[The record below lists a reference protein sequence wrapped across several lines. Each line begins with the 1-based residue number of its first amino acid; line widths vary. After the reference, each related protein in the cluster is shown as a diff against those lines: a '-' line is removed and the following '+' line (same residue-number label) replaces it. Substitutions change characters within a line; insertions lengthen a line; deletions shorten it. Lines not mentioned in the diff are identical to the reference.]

1 MLKAIRSR
9 LGLKLFVSYL
19 VVIVVGVAVLATAAE
34 LAVPRSFD
42 RHLASMGQMMGSM
55 MPGSSDIDGD
65 LFTSYRAAVT
75 ESLLIAAT
83 AAFAVAVVVSSL
95 VSRRV
100 VAPIRSM
107 MAATSRIAEGY
118 YHERLAIPGK
128 LQADEMDELA
138 QLAVSFN
145 QMAAKLDQT
154 EIMRRELIGDV
165 AHELRTP
172 LSTIKGTVEGLIDG
186 VVQPSPEVYHQ
197 IYLEADRLQRLVTD
211 LQELSR
217 VESGLY
223 RLDLKTINL
232 EDLIDGV
239 TARLQGQYDE
249 KGVTL
254 EKKLVGPV
262 PQIVVDEDRMGQ
274 VLLNLVGN
282 ALQFTT
288 AGGQVR
294 IVGEGLAD
302 RAQIRVEDTGIG
314 IPREN
319 LPHVFTRFYRV
330 EKSRARAGGG
340 SGIGLTI
347 AKHWVEA
354 HGGSLR
360 ADSPGANRG
369 STVTIDLPLSL

>member
-1 MLKAIRSR
+1 MLKAIRSH
-9 LGLKLFVSYL
+9 LGLKIFVSYL

-34 LAVPRSFD
+34 LSIPRSFD
-42 RHLASMGQMMGSM
+42 RHMASMGQMMGSTAT
-55 MPGSSDIDGD
+55 GFSDVDGD
-65 LFTSYRAAVT
+65 LFTSYRAAFT
-75 ESLLIAAT
+75 ESLLIAT
-83 AAFAVAVVVSSL
+83 IAAFAVAVLVSIF

-100 VAPIRSM
+100 VAPVRSM
-107 MAATSRIAEGY
+107 MAATSRIAEGHY
-118 YHERLAIPGK
+118 RERLIIAGN

-138 QLAVSFN
+138 QLGVSFN

-154 EIMRRELIGDV
+154 ETIRRELIGDV

-197 IYLEADRLQRLVTD
+197 IHLEADRLQRLVTD

-217 VESGLY
+217 VEAGAY
-223 RLDLKTINL
+223 RLDLKSTGL
-232 EDLIDGV
+232 GDLIDSV
-239 TARLQGQYDE
+239 IARLQGQYDE

-254 EKKLVGPV
+254 EKELVGPV
-262 PQIVVDEDRMGQ
+262 PHVVVDEDRMGQ
-274 VLLNLVGN
+274 VLLNLAGN
-282 ALQFTT
+282 ALQYTP
-288 AGGQVR
+288 AGGKVR

-302 RAQIRVEDTGIG
+302 RAQIRVIDTGIG
-314 IPREN
+314 IPREY
-319 LPHVFTRFYRV
+319 LPHIFTRFYRV

-354 HGGSLR
+354 HGGSLH
-360 ADSPGANRG
+360 ADSSGANRG
-369 STVTIDLPLSL
+369 STFTIDLPLSS

>member
-1 MLKAIRSR
+1 MLKAIRSH

-19 VVIVVGVAVLATAAE
+19 VVIVVGVAVLATTAE
-34 LAVPRSFD
+34 LAIPRSFE
-42 RHLASMGQMMGSM
+42 RHLAFMGQMMGDM
-55 MPGSSDIDGD
+55 MSGLSGAD

-75 ESLLIAAT
+75 ESLLVAGLAAS
-83 AAFAVAVVVSSL
+83 AVAVVASIF

-100 VAPIRSM
+100 VAPIRNM
-107 MAATSRIAEGY
+107 MAATSRIAEGH
-118 YHERLAIPGK
+118 YHERLAIPGT

-145 QMAAKLDQT
+145 RMAAKLDQT
-154 EIMRRELIGDV
+154 ETMRLELIGDV

-172 LSTIKGTVEGLIDG
+172 LSTIKGSMEGLIDG
-186 VVQPSPEVYHQ
+186 VVQPSPEAYHQ

-217 VESGLY
+217 VESGSY
-223 RLDLKTINL
+223 RLDLKAISL

-239 TARLQGQYDE
+239 VARLRGQYDE

-254 EKKLVGPV
+254 EKELVGPV

-282 ALQFTT
+282 ALQFTP
-288 AGGQVR
+288 ADGKVR
-294 IVGEGLAD
+294 VVGEGLAD

-314 IPREN
+314 ISSEY
-319 LPHVFTRFYRV
+319 LSHVFTRFYRV

-360 ADSPGANRG
+360 VDSPGTNRG
-369 STVTIDLPLSL
+369 STFTIDLPLAP

>member
-1 MLKAIRSR
+1 MLKAIRSH

-34 LAVPRSFD
+34 LAIPRSFD
-42 RHLASMGQMMGSM
+42 RHLASMGQIMGDMMSGMS
-55 MPGSSDIDGD
+55 GAN
-65 LFTSYRAAVT
+65 LFSSYRAAVT
-75 ESLLIAAT
+75 ESLLVAAL
-83 AAFAVAVVVSSL
+83 AASVVAVVASIF

-100 VAPIRSM
+100 VAPVRSM
-107 MAATSRIAEGY
+107 MAATSRIAEGH
-118 YHERLAIPGK
+118 YHERLAIAGN

-154 EIMRRELIGDV
+154 EAMRRELIGDV

-172 LSTIKGTVEGLIDG
+172 LSTIKGSMEGLIDG

-217 VESGLY
+217 VEAGAY
-223 RLDLKTINL
+223 RLELKTIDL

-239 TARLQGQYDE
+239 IARLQGQFDE
-249 KGVTL
+249 KGVKL
-254 EKKLVGPV
+254 EKELEGPL
-262 PQIVVDEDRMGQ
+262 PQVAVDEDRMGQ

-282 ALQFTT
+282 ALQFTPP
-288 AGGQVR
+288 GGRVR
-294 IVGEGLAD
+294 IVGERFAD

-314 IPREN
+314 IPREY
-319 LPHVFTRFYRV
+319 LPRVFTRFYRV

-360 ADSPGANRG
+360 ADSPGADGG
-369 STVTIDLPLSL
+369 STFTIDLPLSP

>member
-1 MLKAIRSR
+1 MLNAIRSH

-19 VVIVVGVAVLATAAE
+19 VVIVVGAAVLATAAE
-34 LAVPRSFD
+34 LAIPRAFD
-42 RHLASMGQMMGSM
+42 RHMAPMGQMMGDM
-55 MPGSSDIDGD
+55 MSGTSGTD
-65 LFTSYRAAVT
+65 LFVSYRAAFT
-75 ESLLIAAT
+75 ESLLIAAI
-83 AAFAVAVVVSSL
+83 AAFAVAVVVSIF

-100 VAPIRSM
+100 VAPVRSM
-107 MAATSRIAEGY
+107 MAATSRIAEGHY
-118 YHERLAIPGK
+118 RERLAIPGN

-145 QMAAKLDQT
+145 QMAATLDQT
-154 EIMRRELIGDV
+154 ETLRRELIGDV

-172 LSTIKGTVEGLIDG
+172 LSTIKGSMEGLIDG
-186 VVQPSPEVYHQ
+186 VVQPSPEAYHQ
-197 IYLEADRLQRLVTD
+197 IYLEVDRLQRLVSD

-217 VESGLY
+217 VEAGAYHLE
-223 RLDLKTINL
+223 LKTIGL
-232 EDLIDGV
+232 GDLIDGAI
-239 TARLQGQYDE
+239 ARLQDQYDE

-254 EKKLVGPV
+254 EKELPSPI
-262 PQIVVDEDRMGQ
+262 PQVVVDEDRMGQ

-282 ALQFTT
+282 ALQFTP

-314 IPREN
+314 IPREY
-319 LPHVFTRFYRV
+319 LPRVFTRFYRV

-354 HGGSLR
+354 HGGSLL
-360 ADSPGANRG
+360 ADSPGANSG
-369 STVTIDLPLSL
+369 STFTVDLPLSP